1 MIASGMEVALGTT
14 KRNLAM
20 IAKVGESA
28 GAIWNYLKDRS
39 DSPVVELRKALEMND
54 ATFWMAVGWLARENK
69 LVFNGQGKEM
79 SISLAE
85 GER

>member
-1 MIASGMEVALGTT
+1 
-14 KRNLAM
+14 M

-39 DSPVVELRKALEMND
+39 DAPTAELRKALEMND

-69 LVFNGQGKEM
+69 VVFNRQGKEI
-79 SISLAE
+79 SIGLAE

>member
-1 MIASGMEVALGTT
+1 
-14 KRNLAM
+14 M
-20 IAKVGESA
+20 IAKVGDSA

-39 DSPVVELRKALEMND
+39 DAPAAELRKALVMND

-69 LVFNGQGKEM
+69 LVFAGQGKEV
-79 SISLAE
+79 SIALAE

>member
-1 MIASGMEVALGTT
+1 
-14 KRNLAM
+14 M

-39 DSPVVELRKALEMND
+39 DASAAELRKALEMND
-54 ATFWMAVGWLARENK
+54 ATFWMAVGWLARENN
-69 LVFNGQGKEM
+69 LVFTRQGKEM

-85 GER
+85 GDR

>member
-1 MIASGMEVALGTT
+1 
-14 KRNLAM
+14 M

-28 GAIWNYLKDRS
+28 GSIWNYLKDRS
-39 DSPVVELRKALEMND
+39 DSQAAELRKALGMDD

-69 LVFNGQGKEM
+69 LAFNGQGKKI

>member
-1 MIASGMEVALGTT
+1 
-14 KRNLAM
+14 M

-39 DSPVVELRKALEMND
+39 EAPAAELRKALEMND

-69 LVFNGQGKEM
+69 LVFTRQRKEI

-85 GER
+85 SER

>member
-1 MIASGMEVALGTT
+1 
-14 KRNLAM
+14 M

-28 GAIWNYLKDRS
+28 GAIWNFLKDRS
-39 DSPVVELRKALEMND
+39 DATAAELRKALELND

-69 LVFNGQGKEM
+69 IAFTGQGKEM

-85 GER
+85 GGE

>member
-1 MIASGMEVALGTT
+1 MIT
-14 KRNLAM
+14 
-20 IAKVGESA
+20 KVGESA

-39 DSPVVELRKALEMND
+39 DAPVAELRKALEMHD

-69 LVFNGQGKEM
+69 LVFNGEGKEM

>member
-1 MIASGMEVALGTT
+1 
-14 KRNLAM
+14 M

-28 GAIWNYLKDRS
+28 GAVWNYLKDHS
-39 DSPVVELRKALEMND
+39 DAPPAELRKTLEMND

-69 LVFNGQGKEM
+69 LVFAGQGKEM
-79 SISLAE
+79 SIALAE